1 MRPGTA
7 APKRGGNSSVL
18 EVQHAV
24 SEWENKD
31 RGKPGTWAAESVEPA
46 AGRGT
51 SPAAEDTGS
60 FSNWRLSEENIRL
73 QRALLL
79 RKRATARVT
88 RGSNRERLP
97 GAGTLPNRSARRRL
111 GLFLLRG
118 DTRALGTSAQS
129 AAGVDKERHA
139 GPLRKRLLGN
149 AAMPGALRDGCA
161 AACLLLLLLLLL
173 LLRRRRR
180 RARGL
185 EEECGKSEGKCCLRS
200 LKVSFQ
206 DIGWAD
212 WVVAPKSYYM
222 RFCQGSCP
230 HNYRA
235 ASMHAQVQARVH
247 ALARGAPA
255 PCCVPA
261 AYEPMVLMHY
271 DAQGRLVSTVFED
284 MLVTKCH
291 CA

>member
-1 MRPGTA
+1 MELTGAQWSSLGLNGYYWSSLELNGHYWSSLGLNGYYRSSPG
-7 APKRGGNSSVL
+7 L
-18 EVQHAV
+18 
-24 SEWENKD
+24 
-31 RGKPGTWAAESVEPA
+31 
-46 AGRGT
+46 
-51 SPAAEDTGS
+51 TG
-60 FSNWRLSEENIRL
+60 
-73 QRALLL
+73 
-79 RKRATARVT
+79 
-88 RGSNRERLP
+88 
-97 GAGTLPNRSARRRL
+97 ARRCR
-111 GLFLLRG
+111 
-118 DTRALGTSAQS
+118 
-129 AAGVDKERHA
+129 
-139 GPLRKRLLGN
+139 
-149 AAMPGALRDGCA
+149 
-161 AACLLLLLLLLL
+161 
-173 LLRRRRR
+173 LLRRARAGNPAQERPARRHADPPRAPWEPRAWWERPRRR
-180 RARGL
+180 RAL
-185 EEECGKSEGKCCLRS
+185 QEEEEECGKSEGKCCLRS